1 MEETKNNMMKML
13 YPALFKKC
21 LSAKGIQV
29 LIPWYPTLRVRA
41 HLMVFFFFLIG
52 ELLLYSVMYE
62 FRL

>member
-1 MEETKNNMMKML
+1 MEEIKNNMMKML
-13 YPALFKKC
+13 YPALFKKY

-29 LIPWYPTLRVRA
+29 LIPWYPTQESEHTLC
-41 HLMVFFFFLIG
+41 FFFFLIG